1 MQTCLAGKGGQVRKA
16 SQAATERG
24 FGKSQIAVKVRKAG
38 KARKVRKS
46 NLPRKDRETGKD
58 TKLTGEASMHW
69 PRSHWP
75 LGAVLQPR
83 GAGVI
88 FAVKKESQARP

>member
-1 MQTCLAGKGGQVRKA
+1 VRKA
-16 SQAATERG
+16 SQAATG
-24 FGKSQIAVKVRKAG
+24 AGLASVNPKLSLKSGKPVKPVKF
-38 KARKVRKS
+38 RKS

-58 TKLTGEASMHW
+58 TKLTDEASMHW